1 MFSAVQPITDIAKIL
16 RHVRFVP
23 IVLKKSFLGDERNF
37 IGPLM
42 RFACGD
48 VRDHVVSH
56 KNDQDLRID
65 VTELCSGSDI

>member
-1 MFSAVQPITDIAKIL
+1 VVVGQRCDVAFWQ
-16 RHVRFVP
+16 
-23 IVLKKSFLGDERNF
+23 IVLKKSFLGDEPNF

-42 RFACGD
+42 RVRCGD